1 MVGLVAA
8 ALGFGTVLRENSCKI
23 LLIMKGLQRL
33 IIVGFVAR
41 LNKTSACNSVISSVN
56 QTVPSANGGAPTL
69 SPCGMMDLAAAGS
82 SLTVCL
88 VTTALRSSSF
98 WVVFDVSS
106 LEYDLC
112 SRDTKP
118 SPATV

>member
-8 ALGFGTVLRENSCKI
+8 ALGFGTVLRDNGFK
-23 LLIMKGLQRL
+23 LLLLMKGLQRL

-41 LNKTSACNSVISSVN
+41 LNKTSACNSVTSSVN
-56 QTVPSANGGAPTL
+56 QTL
-69 SPCGMMDLAAAGS
+69 SLCSIMDLAAAGS

-98 WVVFDVSS
+98 WVVFDVS
-106 LEYDLC
+106 
-112 SRDTKP
+112 
-118 SPATV
+118 